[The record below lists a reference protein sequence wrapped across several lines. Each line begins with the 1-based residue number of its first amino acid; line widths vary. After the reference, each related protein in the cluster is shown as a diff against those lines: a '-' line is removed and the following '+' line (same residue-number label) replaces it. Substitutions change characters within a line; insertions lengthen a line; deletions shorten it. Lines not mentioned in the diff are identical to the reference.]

1 MPGPAGFGR
10 LGQVPPVRFRTWPVV
25 AVALS
30 GLLLLVVGSVA
41 AIRNK
46 TQAIYSQLDE
56 LNDRHRQV
64 ESRLRRLRSDV
75 HLSGIFV
82 RDYLLDTSRE
92 NAPEYRERL
101 AQLRQTNMTTLSEL
115 AALVGQDEGA
125 RVASLRANLTDYW
138 EGFQPV
144 FGWTAG
150 QKLAESPSFLRREVV
165 PRRNAVLAIAQEI
178 EAFNNASLGRQRSQV
193 AVNEREL
200 RRYLD
205 VVLWASTLAGMLVAV
220 TAVIR
225 IRVLERR
232 SEEQRQRMAE
242 AENSMRQLSQQLVK
256 TQEAE
261 RKNLSRELHDHIGQ
275 MLTALRMELGT
286 AERARGAAGEQFGVA
301 IAESKRLSE
310 TMLRT
315 VRDIAM
321 GLRPSMLDDFG
332 LGPALEWLARDV
344 ARRCD
349 LRVDLT
355 VDGELEPL
363 PDAHRTCIYRV
374 VQEAL
379 TNCVRHARAR
389 RVVVQVA
396 GRPASL
402 ELSVE
407 DDGIGCDTAAPH
419 SGLDERVRELGGRL
433 VLDGR
438 PGHGMAL
445 RVTMP
450 LPERVREEAV
460 LENLAG

>member
-1 MPGPAGFGR
+1 
-10 LGQVPPVRFRTWPVV
+10 VRFRTWPVV

-30 GLLLLVVGSVA
+30 GLLLVVVASVV
-41 AIRNK
+41 AIRGK
-46 TQAIYSQLDE
+46 AQAIYSQLDA

-64 ESRLRRLRSDV
+64 EQRVRRLRGDV

-92 NAPEYRERL
+92 NAAEYRERL
-101 AQLRQTNMTTLSEL
+101 SQLRQTNMTALAEL
-115 AALVGQDEGA
+115 AALVGPQDDA
-125 RVASLRANLTDYW
+125 RIGSLRANLSEYW
-138 EGFQPV
+138 EGFEPL
-144 FGWTAG
+144 FGWTAA
-150 QKLAESPSFLRREVV
+150 QKTEESPAFLRRVV
-165 PRRNAVLAIAQEI
+165 IPRREAVLAIAQEI
-178 EAFNNASLGRQRSQV
+178 EAFNNDSLTRQRQAV

-205 VVLWASTLAGMLVAV
+205 LVLWVSVLAGVLVAV

-225 IRVLERR
+225 IRVLEGR
-232 SEEQRQRMAE
+232 SEAE
-242 AENSMRQLSQQLVK
+242 RLRTAAAEHSMRQLSQQLVK

-261 RKNLSRELHDHIGQ
+261 RRNLSRELHDHVGQ

-286 AERARGAAGEQFGVA
+286 AERARGTGGPQFGQA
-301 IAESKRLSE
+301 IAECKRLSE

-315 VRDIAM
+315 VRDLAM

-332 LGPALEWLARDV
+332 LKPALEWLARDFG
-344 ARRCD
+344 RRCD
-349 LRVDLT
+349 LRIDVA
-355 VDGELEPL
+355 VEGELQPL

-389 RVVVQVA
+389 RVAVRLI
-396 GRPASL
+396 GRPTSL
-402 ELSVE
+402 ELNVE
-407 DDGIGCDTAAPH
+407 DDGVGTSLIGPRRGLGLL
-419 SGLDERVRELGGRL
+419 GLDERVRELGGRL
-433 VLDGR
+433 AIESV

-450 LPERVREEAV
+450 VPAALREEAV
-460 LENLAG
+460 LEDLAG